1 MKAVNII
8 KFTFMVIGG
17 LMLVAAIWFYWNTQ
31 QFLQTAAQVEGVV
44 VAFVESR
51 QANSKAIQYAPVV
64 RYVAQDGRE
73 VEFTSS
79 VSSYPAGYDIGEKV
93 PLLYLASEPEKA
105 KLNTYFSL
113 WGGATVLGI
122 LGLVFFSI
130 GAAIMLFAKH
140 SNRNEAY
147 LKTNGEVID
156 TEFQH
161 VARNESMTV
170 NGTHPYQIITQWL
183 NPHTSEVHVFKSKNI
198 WFDPTQH
205 IKTQKIKVYIQPNNP
220 KRYHLDV
227 SFLPK
232 LAE

>member
-8 KFTFMVIGG
+8 KLAFMIIGG
-17 LMLVAAIWFYWNTQ
+17 LMLVAALWFYQHTQ
-31 QFLQTAAQVEGVV
+31 QFLQTATQAEGIV

-51 QANSKAIQYAPVV
+51 QANSKTIQYAPVV

-73 VEFTSS
+73 IEFKSS
-79 VSSYPAGYDIGEKV
+79 VSSYPAGYELGEKV
-93 PLLYLASEPEKA
+93 PLFYLASEPEKA
-105 KLNTYFSL
+105 KLSAYFSL
-113 WGGATVLGI
+113 WGGATILGI
-122 LGLVFFSI
+122 LGAVFFSI

-147 LKTNGEVID
+147 LKTNGEAID

-161 VARNESMTV
+161 VARNASITV
-170 NGTHPYQIITQWL
+170 NGAHPYQIFTQWL
-183 NPHTSEVHVFKSKNI
+183 NPQTSELHIFKSKNL
-198 WFDPTQH
+198 WFDPTKH
-205 IKTQKIKVYIQPNNP
+205 IKTHKIKVYIQPNNP
-220 KRYHLDV
+220 KKYYLDV